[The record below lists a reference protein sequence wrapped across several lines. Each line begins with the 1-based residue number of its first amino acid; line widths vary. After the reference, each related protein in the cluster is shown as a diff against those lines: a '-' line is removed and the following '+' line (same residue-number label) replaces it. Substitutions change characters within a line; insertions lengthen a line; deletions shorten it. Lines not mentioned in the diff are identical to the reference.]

1 MLQAETIHPSDLSDA
16 DAAAWRALCAGR
28 PAFDHPLLGP
38 DFAQAVGQVRS
49 DARVA
54 IWRRDGAAVGFLP
67 HHRRPGGL
75 ARPIGAPLSDYHAL
89 VCDETLDIPA
99 ALERAGL
106 KAFRFSGL
114 VDPDDS
120 FAPFVAAHQDG
131 FLITLDDGP
140 EAYIETLRAASPKR
154 FKNYRRLDSKLEREV
169 GVLDLRADDR
179 REAFETMIA
188 WKREQLARTGL
199 HDFMRPDWTR
209 DLLDALFARR
219 DGEFQGLMVSLYAGD
234 KLACAHFGVVQR
246 GVYHPWIASTA
257 PELAAWS
264 PGQVFLLRA
273 IAAMPRLGVSTY
285 DLGLGHEHYKRPYTL
300 STRTVAGGLAT
311 ASGAG
316 GRVAQA
322 SERAWVLAGA
332 HGSGPV
338 GRLRRRLDAIAT
350 VELSLAGRARG
361 FAEALASTGRR
372 AAAMPDIS

>member
-16 DAAAWRALCAGR
+16 DASAWRALCARR

-38 DFAQAVGQVRS
+38 DFAQAVGRVRS

-75 ARPIGAPLSDYHAL
+75 ARAIGAPLSDYHAL
-89 VCDETLDIPA
+89 VADEALDVPA
-99 ALERAGL
+99 ALEAAGL

-114 VDPDDS
+114 VDADGAFEP
-120 FAPFVAAHQDG
+120 FATASQDG
-131 FLITLDDGP
+131 FLITLDDGADAYL
-140 EAYIETLRAASPKR
+140 EALRAASPKR
-154 FKNYRRLDSKLEREV
+154 FKNYRRLDHKLEREV
-169 GVLDLRADDR
+169 GAIDLRADASQA
-179 REAFETMIA
+179 AFDAMIT
-188 WKREQLARTGL
+188 WKREQLTRTGL
-199 HDFMRPDWTR
+199 HDFLRPDWTR
-209 DLLDALFARR
+209 DLLQGLFERR
-219 DGEFQGLMVSLYAGD
+219 EGEFQGLLVSLYAGER
-234 KLACAHFGVVQR
+234 LAAAHFGVVAR
-246 GVYHPWIASTA
+246 GVYHPWIASTD
-257 PELAAWS
+257 PEMASSS

-273 IAAMPRLGVSTY
+273 IAAMPKLGLTTY

-361 FAEALASTGRR
+361 FAEALATGGRR
-372 AAAMPDIS
+372 VGAGQDIS